1 MIHPT
6 AIVDK
11 QASIDPTVSIGA
23 YSVIDGP
30 VVIGANCVIASHV
43 RLIGPLVMG
52 TGNRVHSFSV
62 LGDAPQDR
70 KYKDEPSR
78 LIIGDDNIFREHATA
93 HRGTNGDTVIGS
105 HGFFMVGSHVGH
117 NCRVA
122 NHVTMI
128 NHGVLGGHVQVAE
141 KAIIG
146 GNCAVHQFCRVGTL
160 AMISNN
166 SAHNTDIPPYV
177 ISMNIN
183 TFSQLN
189 AVGLRRSGMG
199 PESVNAIRQMFKLVF
214 RQSGNLPLTRAF
226 DQLPPELASRPEIQH
241 FINFC
246 RESKRGVAKYHAWS
260 RRHGQSSGDSGGE

>member
-11 QASIDPTVSIGA
+11 QASIDSTASIGA
-23 YSVIDGP
+23 YSEIDGR
-30 VVIGANCVIASHV
+30 VVVGANCVVESHV

-52 TGNRVHSFSV
+52 TANHVHSFAV
-62 LGDAPQDR
+62 LGDVPQDR
-70 KYKDEPSR
+70 KHKDEPSG
-78 LIIGDDNIFREHATA
+78 LIIGNENIFREHATA

-122 NHVTMI
+122 NQVTMI
-128 NHGVLGGHVQVAE
+128 NHAVLGGHVRVAE

-146 GNCAVHQFCRVGTL
+146 SNCAMHQFCRVGTL

-189 AVGLRRSGMG
+189 VVGLRRSGLG
-199 PESVNAIRQMFKLVF
+199 SESVNAIRQMFKLVF
-214 RQSGNLPLTRAF
+214 RQSGKLPLMRAF
-226 DQLPPELASRPEIQH
+226 EQLPPELANRPEIQH

-260 RRHGQSSGDSGGE
+260 QRHGQSSGESTGE